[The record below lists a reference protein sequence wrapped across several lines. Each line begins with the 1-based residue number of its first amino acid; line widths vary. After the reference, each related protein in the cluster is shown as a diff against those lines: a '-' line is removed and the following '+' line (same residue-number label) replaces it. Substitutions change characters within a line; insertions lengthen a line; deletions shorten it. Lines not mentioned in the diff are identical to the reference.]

1 MFPFHPTIKIVG
13 TFSAVYRNLNTTAG
27 YVDGMLF
34 VFSNMYVGALESDK
48 SENSAENDENAEQLK
63 IAKIV
68 QSLIN
73 CSILC
78 CKDHVER

>member
-1 MFPFHPTIKIVG
+1 
-13 TFSAVYRNLNTTAG
+13 
-27 YVDGMLF
+27 MLF
-34 VFSNMYVGALESDK
+34 VFSNRYVGALESDK
-48 SENSAENDENAEQLK
+48 LENSAENDENAEQLK